1 MRLWKAVF
9 LSSRSGMFNG
19 EVMFRAATFK
29 WEGQSFMIK
38 CQDLIEKIEER
49 YPRIYAC
56 DWDNVGLLAGD
67 REQEVRSVYIAL
79 DATDGVIDRALKEK
93 ADLLLTHH
101 PMIFGSIKSVTT
113 DDYVGERLIRLIRG
127 NISYYAMH
135 TNYDV
140 MGMAELAASFL
151 ELTDT
156 FVLEEVFDGEGIGRV
171 GSLPASMTL
180 EECAGLVKERFHLP
194 NVKVFGDLNK
204 TVRIAALSPGAGKS
218 MAKPALMSGADV
230 LITGD
235 IDHHTGI
242 DMEDCGMAVIDAGHY
257 GIEHIFIADLKS
269 FVERNFPELTI
280 YTEAVR
286 QPFLVV

>member
-1 MRLWKAVF
+1 
-9 LSSRSGMFNG
+9 
-19 EVMFRAATFK
+19 
-29 WEGQSFMIK
+29 MIK
-38 CQDLIEKIEER
+38 CQELIEKMEER

-67 REQEVRSVYIAL
+67 REQEIKSVYIAL
-79 DATDGVIDRALKEK
+79 DATDGVIDRALLAG

-127 NISYYAMH
+127 NVSYYAMH

-140 MGMAELAASFL
+140 MGMAELASSFL
-151 ELTDT
+151 DLTDT

-171 GSLPASMTL
+171 GSLPFSMTL

-194 NVKVFGDLNK
+194 NVKVFGELK
-204 TVRIAALSPGAGKS
+204 KMVRIAALSPGAGKS
-218 MAKPALMSGADV
+218 MAKPALLAGADV

-242 DMEDCGMAVIDAGHY
+242 DMEDCGMAIIDAGHY
-257 GIEHIFIADLKS
+257 GIEQIFIADLKE
-269 FVERNFPELTI
+269 FVELNFPELAV

>member
-1 MRLWKAVF
+1 
-9 LSSRSGMFNG
+9 
-19 EVMFRAATFK
+19 
-29 WEGQSFMIK
+29 MIK

-218 MAKPALMSGADV
+218 MAKPALRSGADV

>member
-1 MRLWKAVF
+1 
-9 LSSRSGMFNG
+9 
-19 EVMFRAATFK
+19 
-29 WEGQSFMIK
+29 MIK

-56 DWDNVGLLAGD
+56 DWDNTGLLAGD
-67 REQEVRSVYIAL
+67 REQEIQSVYIAL
-79 DATDGVIDRALKEK
+79 DATDRVIDGAIQAG
-93 ADLLLTHH
+93 ADLLVTHH
-101 PMIFGSIKSVTT
+101 PMIFGSIKSVTA

-127 NISYYAMH
+127 NVSCYAMH

-140 MGMAELAASFL
+140 MGMAELAASYL

-171 GSLPASMTL
+171 GSLPSPMTL
-180 EECAGLVKERFHLP
+180 KECAELVKERFHLP

-204 TVRIAALSPGAGKS
+204 IVRIAALSPGAGKS
-218 MAKPALMSGADV
+218 MASPALESGADV

-257 GIEHIFIADLKS
+257 GIEHIFIADLKD
-269 FVERNFPELTI
+269 FVERNFPGLAV
-280 YTEAVR
+280 YTETVK

>member
-1 MRLWKAVF
+1 
-9 LSSRSGMFNG
+9 
-19 EVMFRAATFK
+19 
-29 WEGQSFMIK
+29 MIR
-38 CQDLIEKIEER
+38 CQNLIEKIEER

-67 REQEVRSVYIAL
+67 REQEVKTVYIAL
-79 DATDGVIDRALKEK
+79 DATDEVIEKALKAK
-93 ADLLLTHH
+93 TDLLLTHH

-127 NISYYAMH
+127 NVSYYAMH

-151 ELTDT
+151 GLTDT

-171 GSLPASMTL
+171 GRLPGVMTL
-180 EECAGLVKERFHLP
+180 EECAKLVKERFHLP
-194 NVKVFGDLNK
+194 NVRVFGDLNK
-204 TVRIAALSPGAGKS
+204 IVRIAALSPGAGKS

-242 DMEDCGMAVIDAGHY
+242 DMDDCGMAIIDAGHY
-257 GIEHIFIADLKS
+257 GIEHIFIEDMKEFLEKHFS
-269 FVERNFPELTI
+269 EITV
-280 YTEAVR
+280 YTEAIC
-286 QPFLVV
+286 QPFTVL

>member
-1 MRLWKAVF
+1 
-9 LSSRSGMFNG
+9 
-19 EVMFRAATFK
+19 
-29 WEGQSFMIK
+29 MIK
-38 CQDLIEKIEER
+38 CQDVIEKIEER

-67 REQEVRSVYIAL
+67 REQEVSAVYIAL
-79 DATDGVIDRALKEK
+79 DATDTVIEKALKAG

-127 NISYYAMH
+127 NVSYYAMH

-140 MGMAELAASFL
+140 MGMAELAASYL
-151 ELTDT
+151 DLKDT

-171 GSLPASMTL
+171 GSLPEAMTL
-180 EECAGLVKERFHLP
+180 KECAQLVKERFHLP
-194 NVKVFGDLNK
+194 NVKIFGDLNK
-204 TVRIAALSPGAGKS
+204 IVRIAALSPGAGKS
-218 MAKPALMSGADV
+218 MAKPALLSGADV

-242 DMEDCGMAVIDAGHY
+242 DMEDCGMAIIDAGHY
-257 GIEHIFIADLKS
+257 GIEHIFIQDMEQFLKKH
-269 FVERNFPELTI
+269 FPELAI
-280 YTEAVR
+280 HTELIC
-286 QPFLVV
+286 QPFTVI